1 MFGYSNKIRF
11 ILVAILAL
19 FFTGCDSFARV
30 DYMVVNG
37 SKYAAREPLTKGLK
51 NNISVI
57 NVSSLKN
64 NYPIGISE
72 IGDTQFKIALEKSL
86 LEASLLNAIPKY
98 SEFHLSAKLLEV
110 EQPGISLDFTVS
122 ASVQYELVETSSGAV
137 VYSEKITKPYTSYM
151 KDSFVSFERLRFAN
165 EGAAKANIEEVIKRL
180 YNIKI

>member
-1 MFGYSNKIRF
+1 MFCYLNKIRF
-11 ILVAILAL
+11 ILIAVLAL

-37 SKYAAREPLTKGLK
+37 SKYAAREPLTKELK

-57 NVSSLKN
+57 KVSGLKN
-64 NYPIGISE
+64 NYPTGISE
-72 IGDTQFKIALEKSL
+72 IGNTQFKIALEKSL
-86 LEASLLNAIPKY
+86 LEANLLNAIPK
-98 SEFHLSAKLLEV
+98 SSAFHLNAKLLEV

-122 ASVQYELVETSSGAV
+122 ASVQYELVEASSGVV

-151 KDSFVSFERLRFAN
+151 KDSFVGFERLRFAN

-180 YNIKI
+180 YRIKV

>member
-86 LEASLLNAIPKY
+86 LEAS
-98 SEFHLSAKLLEV
+98 
-110 EQPGISLDFTVS
+110 
-122 ASVQYELVETSSGAV
+122 
-137 VYSEKITKPYTSYM
+137 IT
-151 KDSFVSFERLRFAN
+151 
-165 EGAAKANIEEVIKRL
+165 
-180 YNIKI
+180 